1 MTFPFKT
8 DLLILSRTMM
18 LHRWDWYTLDPQT
31 YTYNQGQRDQAVIDS
46 LSDKLRAAGY
56 GQEVEELYKKYR
68 DNFKRY

>member
-1 MTFPFKT
+1 
-8 DLLILSRTMM
+8 M

-31 YTYNQGQRDQAVIDS
+31 YTYNQGQRDQAVINS

-68 DNFKRY
+68 DTFKR